1 MVNGR
6 RHVGM
11 LLVYA
16 LLALALTWP
25 LARQVGTA
33 IPGDS
38 FDGWQNVWNLWW
50 MREAW
55 LVQHSSAYFTSLLHY
70 PTGVDL
76 RFQTMAPFNGLATL
90 SIQLSAGLLPA
101 YNAAVLLSFVLGGY
115 GAYLLALYALRG
127 WGRQADKYASRQVGR
142 YASRQGAEGEGGK
155 VGVGAPGFIIHR
167 SSFIVHSSAFL
178 AGVIFAF
185 SPYHFAHTLGHLQ
198 LIALQWIPFY
208 VLYLLRGLDGQV
220 ASGRWQ
226 VAGGREGAA
235 RSLANDAFKAGLFLI
250 LVGLVDW
257 YYVMYCLLF
266 TGFVLAVYLAQRRLT
281 WRGVGVAAGAV
292 AFFGLAL
299 SPLLLP
305 MVQAARSWSGSSLL
319 RGVEETRVLAAD
331 LLAFVTPQVF
341 HPLWGD
347 WALQASARFTA
358 TPSEYTV
365 FAGFTVLALC
375 GIALLATRTRRTDNP
390 DHAAGQSNA
399 SQAGL
404 PVDQDCQ
411 SYPSLA
417 RRTDSPP
424 PAAGQSSASQAGLPV
439 DQDCQSYPLS
449 SPSARPGLYL
459 LSAAFFALLAL
470 GPVLK
475 INGRTDLLPGG
486 GEIPLPYRLLYEFVP
501 FVKLSRSVSRMDVM
515 VMLFLGVGAAFGV
528 VVLVDWLRGRL
539 GNWEIGKAVVNAAPV
554 VAIGLVLFE
563 FWPAPY
569 PVSPPDTPAWYAT
582 LAEDPTEGAVLNLPA
597 NYERPWYLLYQTVHG
612 KPLATGYVTRDDP
625 AVLRERAPV
634 LSHFWFL
641 GPDIHTQQFD
651 LAGQGVQVLHDL
663 GVRWVVLDRYKMP
676 GGPEREITDAYAQ
689 AIFAGQTPLFEDERI
704 TIYAVP
710 EPAVRGPYLI
720 LAPGW
725 RPRQSDDSG
734 RLWRALPAGEAAGL
748 EIVNPDGRPL
758 ALEITAAGEGTL
770 RLLDEAGTEL
780 AAWQLADG
788 MTATP
793 LGPVTIPPATQ
804 RVWLES
810 EGAETTVYELNITPV
825 R

>member
-1 MVNGR
+1 MVRWR
-6 RHVGM
+6 RHVGV
-11 LLVYA
+11 LALYG
-16 LLALALTWP
+16 LLALAMTWP
-25 LARQVGTA
+25 LARQLGSA

-55 LVQHSSAYFTSLLHY
+55 LVEHRSAYWTALLHF

-90 SIQLSAGLLPA
+90 PIQLTFGLLPA

-127 WGRQADKYASRQVGR
+127 WGRQGDKVTGWQGDRMARSGHGSRFTFH
-142 YASRQGAEGEGGK
+142 AA
-155 VGVGAPGFIIHR
+155 
-167 SSFIVHSSAFL
+167 AFL
-178 AGVIFAF
+178 AGVVFAF

-208 VLYLLRGLDGQV
+208 VLFLLRGLD
-220 ASGRWQ
+220 RQ
-226 VAGGREGAA
+226 VAGGKLQVADDGPPSSRLTFHNS
-235 RSLANDAFKAGLFLI
+235 RSLVADALKAGLFLI

-266 TGFVLAVYLAQRRLT
+266 TAFALAIYLVQRRLT
-281 WRGVGVAAGAV
+281 WRGVGVVIGAGAL
-292 AFFGLAL
+292 FGLAL

-305 MVQAARSWSGSSLL
+305 MVQAARSWSGTSLL
-319 RGVEETRVLAAD
+319 RGYEETLVLSAD

-347 WALQASARFTA
+347 WALARSAAFTA

-375 GIALLATRTRRTDNP
+375 GVAL
-390 DHAAGQSNA
+390 
-399 SQAGL
+399 
-404 PVDQDCQ
+404 
-411 SYPSLA
+411 LA
-417 RRTDSPP
+417 RRTRGTDSPDP
-424 PAAGQSSASQAGLPV
+424 EQGQPDASKAT
-439 DQDCQSYPLS
+439 DCQS
-449 SPSARPGLYL
+449 SPSTRPGLYL

-475 INGRTDLLPGG
+475 INGQTGLLPGG

-501 FVKLSRSVSRMDVM
+501 FIKLSRSVSRMDVM

-528 VVLVDWLRGRL
+528 MVLVGWLRGRL
-539 GNWEIGKAVVNAAPV
+539 GNREIGRLVVTAAPLA
-554 VAIGLVLFE
+554 AIGLVLFE

-597 NYERPWYLLYQTVHG
+597 NYERPWYLLYQTVHE

-641 GPDIHTQQFD
+641 GPDIHTRQFD
-651 LAGQGVQVLHDL
+651 LAAQGVQVLYDLL

-676 GGPEREITDAYAQ
+676 GGPERELTDAYAQ
-689 AIFAGQTPLFEDERI
+689 AIFASQQPLFEDERI
-704 TIYAVP
+704 TVYTVP
-710 EPAVRGPYLI
+710 QPAERAPYLI

-725 RPRQSDDSG
+725 QSRQSDEAG
-734 RLWRALPAGEAAGL
+734 RVWRELLAGEAAGL
-748 EIVNPDGRPL
+748 ELVNPNSQPL
-758 ALEITAAGEGTL
+758 ALTITAAGNGAL
-770 RLLDEAGTEL
+770 RLLDGAGAEL
-780 AAWQLADG
+780 AMWSLPEGSAVRRLD
-788 MTATP
+788 
-793 LGPVTIPPATQ
+793 PVALPPAVQ
-804 RVWLES
+804 RLMLIFDGPA
-810 EGAETTVYELNITPV
+810 GATAEVHELGLTTTD
-825 R
+825 

>member
-1 MVNGR
+1 MRGAWR
-6 RHVGM
+6 RHVGA
-11 LLVYA
+11 LWLYG
-16 LLALALTWP
+16 LLALAMTWP
-25 LARQVGTA
+25 LARQVGAA

-55 LVQHSSAYFTSLLHY
+55 LVQHGSAYFTALLHA

-90 SIQLSAGLLPA
+90 PIQLTAGLLPA

-115 GAYLLALYALRG
+115 GAYLLALYALR
-127 WGRQADKYASRQVGR
+127 ATLHASRFTLH
-142 YASRQGAEGEGGK
+142 A
-155 VGVGAPGFIIHR
+155 
-167 SSFIVHSSAFL
+167 SAFL

-185 SPYHFAHTLGHLQ
+185 SPYHFAHLLGHLQ

-208 VLYLLRGLDGQV
+208 VLYLLRGLD
-220 ASGRWQ
+220 RH
-226 VAGGREGAA
+226 A
-235 RSLANDAFKAGLFLI
+235 RSPLPAPRSPLPDALKAGFFLI

-257 YYVMYCLLF
+257 YYVMYCLLY
-266 TGFVLAVYLAQRRLT
+266 TGFVLVIYLIQRRLT
-281 WRGVGVAAGAV
+281 WRGVGVVAGAV

-305 MVQAARSWSGSSLL
+305 MVQAARSWSGTSLL
-319 RGVEETRVLAAD
+319 RGYQETLALSAD

-347 WALQASARFTA
+347 WALARSAGFTA

-375 GIALLATRTRRTDNP
+375 GIAFVVTRKRRKKSDFFRK
-390 DHAAGQSNA
+390 S
-399 SQAGL
+399 
-404 PVDQDCQ
+404 
-411 SYPSLA
+411 
-417 RRTDSPP
+417 RTSPRWT
-424 PAAGQSSASQAGLPV
+424 SSASPTF
-439 DQDCQSYPLS
+439 
-449 SPSARPGLYL
+449 YL
-459 LSAAFFALLAL
+459 LSAAIFALLAL

-528 VVLVDWLRGRL
+528 TVLVDWLIGRL
-539 GNWEIGKAVVNAAPV
+539 ENWKIGRLVAVATPLA
-554 VAIGLVLFE
+554 AIGLVLFE

-582 LAEDPTEGAVLNLPA
+582 LAEDPAEGAVLNLPA

-634 LSHFWFL
+634 LNHFWLL

-663 GVRWVVLDRYKMP
+663 LGVRWVVLDRYKMP
-676 GGPEREITDAYAQ
+676 GGPEREVTDAYAQ
-689 AIFAGQTPLFEDERI
+689 SIFAGQAPLYEDERI
-704 TIYAVP
+704 TVYAVG
-710 EPAVRGPYLI
+710 EPAQRGPYLI
-720 LAPGW
+720 LGIDW
-725 RPRQSDDSG
+725 QGRQSDDAG
-734 RLWRALPAGEAAGL
+734 QVWRELPAAQPASVEL
-748 EIVNPDGRPL
+748 INPDGEPL
-758 ALEITAAGEGTL
+758 ALEITAAGQGMLQLLDETGRKLATWPLEDSQAPARLGPVAIPPEAQTL
-770 RLLDEAGTEL
+770 RLVFDGLAGAAAVYGLDVT
-780 AAWQLADG
+780 AA
-788 MTATP
+788 
-793 LGPVTIPPATQ
+793 
-804 RVWLES
+804 R
-810 EGAETTVYELNITPV
+810 
-825 R
+825 

>member
-1 MVNGR
+1 MGNGQR
-6 RHVGM
+6 PVSGAWRWHVGA
-11 LLVYA
+11 LASYA

-25 LARQVGTA
+25 LARQLGTA

-55 LVQHSSAYFTSLLHY
+55 LVQHSSAYFTSLLHA

-90 SIQLSAGLLPA
+90 PIQLTAGLLSA

-115 GAYLLALYALRG
+115 GAYLLALYALRE
-127 WGRQADKYASRQVGR
+127 WGRQVDKYTSRQEIEKKRGK
-142 YASRQGAEGEGGK
+142 GGK
-155 VGVGAPGFIIHR
+155 GGKADAGTRPLIVHR
-167 SSFIVHSSAFL
+167 SSFIIHSSAFL

-208 VLYLLRGLDGQV
+208 VLFLLRGLDRAGKK
-220 ASGRWQ
+220 SGFFS
-226 VAGGREGAA
+226 AHATPAA
-235 RSLANDAFKAGLFLI
+235 QPPVESADVSVDQPRNRISGSMRDALKAGLFLI

-266 TGFVLAVYLAQRRLT
+266 TGFALAVYLVQRRLA

-319 RGVEETRVLAAD
+319 RGYQETLVLSAD

-347 WALQASARFTA
+347 WALARSASFTA

-375 GIALLATRTRRTDNP
+375 GIALMATRMR
-390 DHAAGQSNA
+390 QKKSNFFGR
-399 SQAGL
+399 S
-404 PVDQDCQ
+404 
-411 SYPSLA
+411 S
-417 RRTDSPP
+417 T
-424 PAAGQSSASQAGLPV
+424 SSAA
-439 DQDCQSYPLS
+439 
-449 SPSARPGLYL
+449 PGLYL
-459 LSAAFFALLAL
+459 LSAAFFGLLAL

-475 INGRTDLLPGG
+475 INGQTNLLPGG

-528 VVLVDWLRGRL
+528 VGLVSWLKGRWVDWDIGRL
-539 GNWEIGKAVVNAAPV
+539 VVTAVPV

-597 NYERPWYLLYQTVHG
+597 NYERPWYLLYQTMHG

-625 AVLRERAPV
+625 NVLRERAPV

-651 LAGQGVQVLHDL
+651 LAQQGVQVLHDLL

-676 GGPEREITDAYAQ
+676 GGPEREVTDAYAQ
-689 AIFAGQTPLFEDERI
+689 SIFARQAPLYEDERI
-704 TIYAVP
+704 TVYAVP
-710 EPAVRGPYLI
+710 EPATRGPYLI

-725 RPRQSDDSG
+725 QPRQNDDAG
-734 RLWRALPAGEAAGL
+734 QVWRELPAGEPAGL
-748 EIVNPDGRPL
+748 EVVNPDGQPL
-758 ALEITAAGEGTL
+758 ALEISAAGNGTL
-770 RLLDEAGTEL
+770 RLVDEAGREL
-780 AAWQLADG
+780 GAWHLAGEGSAHRLNPVALPPNVQTLRVMFDAPAGAAAAVYHLAIV
-788 MTATP
+788 A
-793 LGPVTIPPATQ
+793 A
-804 RVWLES
+804 R
-810 EGAETTVYELNITPV
+810 
-825 R
+825 

>member
-1 MVNGR
+1 MGNGR
-6 RHVGM
+6 KQVRGTWRWHVAA
-11 LLVYA
+11 LTSYA
-16 LLALALTWP
+16 LLALAMTWP
-25 LARQVGTA
+25 LARQLGTA

-55 LVQHSSAYFTSLLHY
+55 LVQHSSAYWTALLHA

-90 SIQLSAGLLPA
+90 PIQLTAGLLPA

-115 GAYLLALYALRG
+115 GAYLLGLYALR
-127 WGRQADKYASRQVGR
+127 
-142 YASRQGAEGEGGK
+142 E
-155 VGVGAPGFIIHR
+155 FIIHQ
-167 SSFIVHSSAFL
+167 SSFLLHSSAFL

-208 VLYLLRGLDGQV
+208 VLYLLRGLDRAEKKPGFSSAHATPAAQPV
-220 ASGRWQ
+220 AASAGISVDHTRNRVSGSSGSTR
-226 VAGGREGAA
+226 
-235 RSLANDAFKAGLFLI
+235 DALKAGLFLI

-266 TGFVLAVYLAQRRLT
+266 TGFALVVYLLRRRLT
-281 WRGVGVAAGAV
+281 WRGVGVAAGAL
-292 AFFGLAL
+292 ACFGLAL

-319 RGVEETRVLAAD
+319 RGYEETLTLSAD
-331 LLAFVTPQVF
+331 LLAFFTPQVF

-347 WALQASARFTA
+347 WALARSAAFTA

-365 FAGFTVLALC
+365 FAGWTVLLLA
-375 GIALLATRTRRTDNP
+375 GIALAAMRIHRTNSP
-390 DHAAGQSNA
+390 PPAIGQPYASHAAP
-399 SQAGL
+399 
-404 PVDQDCQ
+404 PVNQDCQ
-411 SYPSLA
+411 SCPS
-417 RRTDSPP
+417 T
-424 PAAGQSSASQAGLPV
+424 
-439 DQDCQSYPLS
+439 
-449 SPSARPGLYL
+449 RPGLYL

-475 INGRTDLLPGG
+475 INGQTNLLPGG
-486 GEIPLPYRLLYEFVP
+486 GELPLPYRLLYEFVP

-528 VVLVDWLRGRL
+528 AALTKWLRGRL
-539 GNWEIGKAVVNAAPV
+539 VDWETGKAFVTAVPV
-554 VAIGLVLFE
+554 AAIGLVLFE

-625 AVLRERAPV
+625 HVLRERAPV

-651 LAGQGVQVLHDL
+651 LAAQGIQALHDL

-676 GGPEREITDAYAQ
+676 GGPERAVTDAYAQ
-689 AIFAGQTPLFEDERI
+689 MIFTGQAPLFEDERI
-704 TIYAVP
+704 TVYAVP

-720 LAPGW
+720 LGADWPARHSDETGRVW
-725 RPRQSDDSG
+725 RD
-734 RLWRALPAGEAAGL
+734 LLAGEPATL
-748 EIVNPDGRPL
+748 QVVNPDDKAL
-758 ALEITAAGEGTL
+758 ALEISAAGQGAL

-780 AAWQLADG
+780 GAWQLTDG
-788 MTATP
+788 ETATW
-793 LGPVTIPPATQ
+793 LGPVRVPPGMKQLRMQFDGPPGTAAT
-804 RVWLES
+804 VVEVAID
-810 EGAETTVYELNITPV
+810 GDN
-825 R
+825 

>member
-1 MVNGR
+1 MRGAWR
-6 RHVGM
+6 WHVGV
-11 LLVYA
+11 LASYGV
-16 LLALALTWP
+16 LALAMTWP
-25 LARQVGTA
+25 LARQLGTA

-55 LVQHSSAYFTSLLHY
+55 LVQHGSAYFTSLLHA

-90 SIQLSAGLLPA
+90 PIQLTAGLFPA
-101 YNAAVLLSFVLGGY
+101 YNAAVLLSFVLGGH

-127 WGRQADKYASRQVGR
+127 WRRQVDKYT
-142 YASRQGAEGEGGK
+142 SRQGTEGEGGK
-155 VGVGAPGFIIHR
+155 GGKRGESGDQLAITGQRSLVTAPR
-167 SSFIVHSSAFL
+167 SPFTVQASAFL

-208 VLYLLRGLDGQV
+208 VLYLLRGLDK
-220 ASGRWQ
+220 Q
-226 VAGGREGAA
+226 VAGGKLQAA
-235 RSLANDAFKAGLFLI
+235 NAEPPSSRFTFHDSRSLVTDALKAGLFLV

-266 TGFVLAVYLAQRRLT
+266 TGFVLAVYLVRRQLT
-281 WRGVGVAAGAV
+281 WRGIGVAAGAM

-305 MVQAARSWSGSSLL
+305 MVQAARTWSGASLL
-319 RGVEETRVLAAD
+319 RGYEETLILSAD

-347 WALQASARFTA
+347 WALDRSARFTA

-365 FAGFTVLALC
+365 FAGFTVLVLC
-375 GIALLATRTRRTDNP
+375 GIALMATRT
-390 DHAAGQSNA
+390 HGQKSGFCRKN
-399 SQAGL
+399 
-404 PVDQDCQ
+404 
-411 SYPSLA
+411 
-417 RRTDSPP
+417 RIF
-424 PAAGQSSASQAGLPV
+424 SASPAF
-439 DQDCQSYPLS
+439 
-449 SPSARPGLYL
+449 YL

-475 INGRTDLLPGG
+475 INGQTALLPGG
-486 GEIPLPYRLLYEFVP
+486 GVLPLPYRLLYEFLP

-528 VVLVDWLRGRL
+528 VVLVNWLIGRL
-539 GNWEIGKAVVNAAPV
+539 GNWEIGRLVAVATPIA
-554 VAIGLVLFE
+554 AIGLVLFE

-582 LAEDPTEGAVLNLPA
+582 LAEDPTDGAVLNLPA
-597 NYERPWYLLYQTVHG
+597 NYERPWYLLYQTVHE

-634 LSHFWFL
+634 LSHFWYL
-641 GPDIHTQQFD
+641 GPDIHTQNFD
-651 LAGQGVQVLHDL
+651 LGRQGMEVLQNLL

-689 AIFAGQTPLFEDERI
+689 SIFARQDPLYEDERI
-704 TIYAVP
+704 TVYAVG
-710 EPAVRGPYLI
+710 EPAQRGPYLI
-720 LAPGW
+720 LGTDW
-725 RPRQSDDSG
+725 QPRQSDDS
-734 RLWRALPAGEAAGL
+734 RVWRELPAGRPAGL
-748 EIVNPDGRPL
+748 EIVNPDGQML
-758 ALEITAAGEGTL
+758 ALEITAAGEGML
-770 RLLDEAGTEL
+770 RLLDETGREL
-780 AAWQLADG
+780 AAWQLTDG
-788 MTATP
+788 STTAQLGPAALP
-793 LGPVTIPPATQ
+793 LGVGRLSLQFDGPA
-804 RVWLES
+804 
-810 EGAETTVYELNITPV
+810 EGAAAIYQVSTSTAP
-825 R
+825 

>member
-1 MVNGR
+1 MRGAWR
-6 RHVGM
+6 WHVGA
-11 LLVYA
+11 LTSYA
-16 LLALALTWP
+16 LLALAMTWP
-25 LARQVGTA
+25 LARQLGTA

-55 LVQHSSAYFTSLLHY
+55 LVQHSSAYFTSLLHA

-90 SIQLSAGLLPA
+90 PIQITAGLLPA

-127 WGRQADKYASRQVGR
+127 WGRQGDKVTRWQGDRTARSGHDSRFTFH
-142 YASRQGAEGEGGK
+142 AA
-155 VGVGAPGFIIHR
+155 
-167 SSFIVHSSAFL
+167 AFL
-178 AGVIFAF
+178 AGVVFAF

-208 VLYLLRGLDGQV
+208 VLFLIRGLDRAGKK
-220 ASGRWQ
+220 SGFSLPNVTPAAQ
-226 VAGGREGAA
+226 QPA
-235 RSLANDAFKAGLFLI
+235 RSASISVYHVRNRISGSARDALKAGLFLL

-266 TGFVLAVYLAQRRLT
+266 TGLALAVYLVRRRLT
-281 WRGVGVAAGAV
+281 WRGVAVAAGAGV
-292 AFFGLAL
+292 FFAAAL

-305 MVQAARSWSGSSLL
+305 MIQAARSWSGPSLL
-319 RGVEETRVLAAD
+319 RGYEETLLLSAD

-341 HPLWGD
+341 HPLWGA
-347 WALQASARFTA
+347 WALARSASFTA

-365 FAGFTVLALC
+365 FAGFTVLLLC
-375 GIALLATRTRRTDNP
+375 GIALLATRTRRADSP
-390 DHAAGQSNA
+390 DPATGQPNASNA
-399 SQAGL
+399 ASS
-404 PVDQDCQ
+404 VDQNCQ
-411 SYPSLA
+411 
-417 RRTDSPP
+417 
-424 PAAGQSSASQAGLPV
+424 
-439 DQDCQSYPLS
+439 S

-475 INGRTDLLPGG
+475 ISGQTGLLPGG

-528 VVLVDWLRGRL
+528 MVLAGWLRGRL
-539 GNWEIGKAVVNAAPV
+539 VDWKIGRLVAVATPI

-569 PVSPPDTPAWYAT
+569 PVSPPDTPEWYAT

-597 NYERPWYLLYQTVHG
+597 NYERPWYLLYQTVHE

-625 AVLRERAPV
+625 QVLRERAPV

-663 GVRWVVLDRYKMP
+663 LGVRWVVLDRYKMP

-689 AIFAGQTPLFEDERI
+689 TIFAGQPPLFEDERI
-704 TIYAVP
+704 TVYAVP
-710 EPAVRGPYLI
+710 EPATRGPYLI
-720 LAPGW
+720 LSPDW
-725 RPRQSDDSG
+725 QPRQSDGASQV
-734 RLWRALPAGEAAGL
+734 WRVLPAGRPASL
-748 EIVNPDGRPL
+748 EIVNPGGAPL
-758 ALEITAAGEGTL
+758 ALHVTAAGQGML
-770 RLLDEAGTEL
+770 RLADEAGREL
-780 AAWQLADG
+780 ARWPLAADSL
-788 MTATP
+788 AAR
-793 LGPVTIPPATQ
+793 LEPVTLPAGVETLRFQ
-804 RVWLES
+804 FD
-810 EGAETTVYELNITPV
+810 GAASAEAMIYEVTVVDAPGD
-825 R
+825 

>member
-1 MVNGR
+1 MRGAW
-6 RHVGM
+6 RHVGV
-11 LLVYA
+11 LALYA
-16 LLALALTWP
+16 LLALAMTWP
-25 LARQVGTA
+25 LARQLGTA

-55 LVQHSSAYFTSLLHY
+55 LVEHSSAYVTSLLHA

-90 SIQLSAGLLPA
+90 PIQLTAGLLPA

-115 GAYLLALYALRG
+115 GAYLLARYALRRACHVPG
-127 WGRQADKYASRQVGR
+127 IRCQVSGVRCQVSGFTCQA
-142 YASRQGAEGEGGK
+142 
-155 VGVGAPGFIIHR
+155 
-167 SSFIVHSSAFL
+167 SAFL
-178 AGVIFAF
+178 TGVVFAF

-208 VLYLLRGLDGQV
+208 VLYLLRGLDRH
-220 ASGRWQ
+220 ARCPLP
-226 VAGGREGAA
+226 AA
-235 RSLANDAFKAGLFLI
+235 RSAIPDALKAGLFLL

-266 TGFVLAVYLAQRRLT
+266 TGFALAVYLVRRRLT
-281 WRGVGVAAGAV
+281 WRGAGVAAGAV

-319 RGVEETRVLAAD
+319 RGFEETRILSAD

-341 HPLWGD
+341 HPLWSG
-347 WALQASARFTA
+347 WALARSARFTA

-375 GIALLATRTRRTDNP
+375 AIALLATRVQRKK
-390 DHAAGQSNA
+390 SNFFGR
-399 SQAGL
+399 SW
-404 PVDQDCQ
+404 
-411 SYPSLA
+411 
-417 RRTDSPP
+417 T
-424 PAAGQSSASQAGLPV
+424 SSAS
-439 DQDCQSYPLS
+439 
-449 SPSARPGLYL
+449 PGLYL
-459 LSAAFFALLAL
+459 FSAAFFALLAL

-501 FVKLSRSVSRMDVM
+501 FVNLSRSVSRMDVM

-528 VVLVDWLRGRL
+528 VALARFVEWK
-539 GNWEIGKAVVNAAPV
+539 EGKKGKGLAWMVPA
-554 VAIGLVLFE
+554 VAITLVLFE
-563 FWPAPY
+563 FWPARY

-651 LAGQGVQVLHDL
+651 LAQQGIQVLHDLL

-676 GGPEREITDAYAQ
+676 GGPEREVTDAYAQ
-689 AIFAGQTPLFEDERI
+689 NIFAGRAPLFEDERI
-704 TIYAVP
+704 TVYAVP

-720 LAPGW
+720 LGTEWPVRQVDEAGRVW
-725 RPRQSDDSG
+725 RE
-734 RLWRALPAGEAAGL
+734 LPAGVPAGL
-748 EIVNPDGRPL
+748 ELVNPDGRPL
-758 ALEITAAGEGTL
+758 QLEVTAAGEGAL
-770 RLLDEAGTEL
+770 RLLDDAGTEL
-780 AAWQLADG
+780 AAWQLTDG
-788 MTATP
+788 SAVAQ
-793 LGPVTIPPATQ
+793 LGPISIPPGVGRLSVRFDGPA
-804 RVWLES
+804 
-810 EGAETTVYELNITPV
+810 GAAAAIHQVSASAAP
-825 R
+825 

>member
-1 MVNGR
+1 
-6 RHVGM
+6 VGA
-11 LLVYA
+11 LASYA

-25 LARQVGTA
+25 LARQLGTA

-55 LVQHSSAYFTSLLHY
+55 LVQHSSAYFTSLLHA

-90 SIQLSAGLLPA
+90 PIQLTAGLLPA
-101 YNAAVLLSFVLGGY
+101 YNVAVLLSFVLGGY
-115 GAYLLALYALRG
+115 GAYLLALYALRRACHVPG
-127 WGRQADKYASRQVGR
+127 VRCQV
-142 YASRQGAEGEGGK
+142 
-155 VGVGAPGFIIHR
+155 
-167 SSFIVHSSAFL
+167 SSFTCQASAFL
-178 AGVIFAF
+178 AGVVFAF

-208 VLYLLRGLDGQV
+208 VLYLLRGLDRH
-220 ASGRWQ
+220 ARCPLP
-226 VAGGREGAA
+226 AA
-235 RSLANDAFKAGLFLI
+235 RSSIPDALKAGLFLL

-266 TGFVLAVYLAQRRLT
+266 TGFALAVYLVQRQLT

-292 AFFGLAL
+292 AVFGLAL

-319 RGVEETRVLAAD
+319 RGFEETRILSAD

-341 HPLWGD
+341 HPLWGG
-347 WALQASARFTA
+347 WALARSARFTA

-365 FAGFTVLALC
+365 FAGFTVLVLC
-375 GIALLATRTRRTDNP
+375 GIALMATRIRSQKSDFFRKSRTSPRRT
-390 DHAAGQSNA
+390 S
-399 SQAGL
+399 S
-404 PVDQDCQ
+404 
-411 SYPSLA
+411 
-417 RRTDSPP
+417 TF
-424 PAAGQSSASQAGLPV
+424 PA
-439 DQDCQSYPLS
+439 
-449 SPSARPGLYL
+449 LYL

-475 INGRTDLLPGG
+475 INGQTALLPGG

-528 VVLVDWLRGRL
+528 VALARFV
-539 GNWEIGKAVVNAAPV
+539 EGKEGKEEKKGKGLAWMVPTAAI
-554 VAIGLVLFE
+554 ALVLFE

-597 NYERPWYLLYQTVHG
+597 NYERPWYLLYQTMHD

-625 AVLRERAPV
+625 NVLRERAPV

-641 GPDIHTQQFD
+641 GPDIHTHNFD
-651 LAGQGVQVLHDL
+651 LGRQGIQVLHDRL

-676 GGPEREITDAYAQ
+676 GGSEREVTDAYAQ
-689 AIFAGQTPLFEDERI
+689 SIFAGQTPLFEDERI
-704 TIYAVP
+704 TVYAVP
-710 EPAVRGPYLI
+710 EPATRGPYLI

-725 RPRQSDDSG
+725 QPRQSDEAG
-734 RLWRALPAGEAAGL
+734 QVWRELPAGEPAGL
-748 EIVNPDGRPL
+748 ELVNPDSQPL
-758 ALEITAAGEGTL
+758 ALEISAAGNGTL
-770 RLLDEAGTEL
+770 RLMDEAGREL
-780 AAWQLADG
+780 GAWHLAGEGSALRLDPVALPPSLQTLRVRFDAPAGAAAVVYRLAIV
-788 MTATP
+788 A
-793 LGPVTIPPATQ
+793 A
-804 RVWLES
+804 R
-810 EGAETTVYELNITPV
+810 
-825 R
+825 